1 MTIGVAL
8 VLIAIGAILRFA
20 ITTAVT
26 HGFNLHTIG
35 DILMGVGALGLILW
49 LTIWGPVA
57 RGRRRSVPESPA
69 VDGDLPGPYPPGER
83 SYEDQYPR

>member
-20 ITTAVT
+20 IATAVT

-35 DILMGVGALGLILW
+35 DILMGVGGLGLILW
-49 LTIWGPVA
+49 LVIWGPVA
-57 RGRRRSVPESPA
+57 RGRRSARERPSA
-69 VDGDLPGPYPPGER
+69 DGNFPGSYPPGER
-83 SYEDQYPR
+83 PYEDQYPQ